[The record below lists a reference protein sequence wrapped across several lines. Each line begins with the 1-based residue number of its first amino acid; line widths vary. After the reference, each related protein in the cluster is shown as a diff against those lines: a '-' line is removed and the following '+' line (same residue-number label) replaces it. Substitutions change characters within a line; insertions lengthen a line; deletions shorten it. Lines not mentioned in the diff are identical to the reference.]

1 MKTIDILRGT
11 YGSVA
16 IPFEAVCREI
26 GVKLQTGRNA
36 LAAKKFPVPTYLEGS
51 RRFAHIRHV
60 AEYLDRQ
67 ALGAEATAG
76 RRRVGRPTNRSKLS
90 SASALSA

>member
-1 MKTIDILRGT
+1 MKTIDMLRGT
-11 YGSVA
+11 YNSVA

-26 GVKLQTGRNA
+26 GWKLQSGRNA
-36 LAAKKFPVPTYLEGS
+36 LSAKRFPIPTYLEGT

-67 ALGAEATAG
+67 AEAAEAAAG
-76 RRRVGRPTNRSKLS
+76 KRRVGRPTNLSKLS
-90 SASALSA
+90 SASAPSA